1 MHILFVSDIGT
12 QQSQHY
18 LILLIII
25 IIIILFFRYPRFV
38 LSCLPS
44 PQGHISHTLSLP
56 IITHSSYND
65 DTRAPHPSDVT
76 TPTIRLV
83 SGLKSKP
90 SISRPHTQPSQLR
103 EQSPSS
109 RLIWSRSRSSVE
121 PKSVKLAKFN
131 KYPIIPSGRTSVTV
145 SLLILEH
152 MHIIHVF
159 ICTCTAYNCLFL
171 GDTSTLFG

>member
-1 MHILFVSDIGT
+1 MSDIGT
-12 QQSQHY
+12 QQSQHFKIFIF
-18 LILLIII
+18 LI

-56 IITHSSYND
+56 IITHSSYNN

-152 MHIIHVF
+152 MHTIHVF
-159 ICTCTAYNCLFL
+159 ICTCTAHNCLFL